1 MTSRSTSEGPG
12 DLARPLRSLLDP
24 MEPWI
29 TDAEADER
37 TWSVVSPI
45 QRHRVGEDA
54 DVILRRR
61 VAELLGAPAAEVR
74 VGRSCGRCGSAA
86 HGRPWARA
94 IGRRDEVGV
103 SLSRCGPHLL
113 TAVSGTARIGVDIES
128 VAAVAAGWDPG
139 LVLHPSESGHASTAQ
154 ERAAMWCRKEAI
166 LKLLGD
172 GLDTPMS
179 SIRVADFE
187 VVDVPAP
194 QGYCA
199 AYALQ

>member
-1 MTSRSTSEGPG
+1 MTSRNTSEGPG
-12 DLARPLRSLLDP
+12 EIARPLRHLPGL
-24 MEPWI
+24 MEPRCK
-29 TDAEADER
+29 ADER
-37 TWSVVSPI
+37 TWGVESPI
-45 QRHRVGEDA
+45 RRHHVGEDA
-54 DVILRRR
+54 DEILRRR
-61 VAELLGAPAAEVR
+61 VAELLGAPVVEVR

-94 IGRRDEVGV
+94 SGRQGETGV
-103 SLSRCGPHLL
+103 SLSRSGPHLL
-113 TAVSGTARIGVDIES
+113 TAVTGAGRIGVDIES
-128 VAAVAAGWDPG
+128 IAAVTAGWDPG
-139 LVLHPSESGHASTAQ
+139 LVLHPSESARASTVQ

-179 SIRVADFE
+179 SIQVADFD